1 VLVVSNDVVNVNMA
15 GPGMRYLEMARALSE
30 DVDVTLAVPSPTELS
45 VPGVRLV
52 CYDEAQVGSLH
63 VLVENSAV
71 AVVSGYMVDKFPF
84 LEQTYTRLVVD
95 LYDPF
100 VLENL
105 HYHVNESPADQDM
118 LNQRAVD
125 VTNRLARLG
134 DFFVCGSERQRDF
147 WMGVLTANGRINP
160 RTFTQDHEL
169 RSLIDVVGIGFPRR
183 ELRHRPMLRGVH
195 PAFSQDSR
203 IVLWGGGIWDW
214 LDPLTLVRA
223 WPKVLSRHPEA
234 RLVFLGTR
242 HPNPAVP
249 HHRMADQTVALA
261 TEIGEKDATVF
272 FYEWIPYEER
282 ESLLY
287 ESDVGVA
294 LHPLHVETRY
304 SIRTRVLD
312 YLWARLPV
320 LVSDGDVTS
329 DWIRQYGVGE
339 VAPPL
344 NSDAV
349 AEALCLLLDKPKE
362 AWRSQFE
369 SLREAFYWP
378 AVIGPLRR
386 YCLRGTIAPDR
397 ERRPAPV
404 QAEAAAPAKEAPGL
418 LVRALNV
425 WRILGLR
432 AVLRRTWQYVVG
444 RPVRP

>member
-1 VLVVSNDVVNVNMA
+1 MPEFVQSGHRPHALIVSNDVVDVKMA
-15 GPGMRYLEMARALSE
+15 GPGMRYLEMARALSD
-30 DVDVTLAVPSPTELS
+30 DVDVTLAVPSATELR

-52 CYDEAQVGSLH
+52 CYDEGQAGSLH
-63 VLVENSAV
+63 VLVENSDV

-84 LEQTYTRLVVD
+84 LQQTHTRLVVD

-105 HYHVNESPADQDM
+105 HYHVNESQADQDM

-134 DFFVCGSERQRDF
+134 DFFICGSERQRDL

-169 RSLIDVVGIGFPRR
+169 RSLIDVVGIGFPHR

-195 PAFSQDSR
+195 PAFSQESR

-223 WPKVLSRHPEA
+223 WPKVLLRHPEA

-261 TEIGEKDATVF
+261 VEIGEKDRTVF
-272 FYEWIPYEER
+272 FYEWVPYEER

-287 ESDVGVA
+287 ESDIGVA
-294 LHPLHVETRY
+294 LHPPHVETRY

-329 DWIRQYGVGE
+329 DWIRQYGVG
-339 VAPPL
+339 
-344 NSDAV
+344 
-349 AEALCLLLDKPKE
+349 
-362 AWRSQFE
+362 
-369 SLREAFYWP
+369 
-378 AVIGPLRR
+378 
-386 YCLRGTIAPDR
+386 
-397 ERRPAPV
+397 
-404 QAEAAAPAKEAPGL
+404 
-418 LVRALNV
+418 
-425 WRILGLR
+425 
-432 AVLRRTWQYVVG
+432 
-444 RPVRP
+444 